1 MYILALLIIAFILYQ
16 FVVNQ
21 RKGLVPYRPNIEPKK
36 DNYISD
42 GPTLYKLK
50 GIKRFDLRGIQY
62 RSLLPIDE
70 GQFVGIAKC
79 DYNSHDQYAVAIF
92 NERNVHIGF
101 VPKGNKRL
109 HDSLSQWHGG
119 NLFVWGGIEQ
129 DSYDKKWRGEVYIPI
144 GLSSDQI
151 EKLEEIFS
159 LLRNRDNILN
169 KDSISSEEYF
179 TILDFQQGIINNVS
193 HLKDST
199 GIHYKL
205 PELDALEVI
214 KYKMTEMGMKAKDLE
229 PIIGSK
235 GHVSAILSG
244 KREIT
249 LKMAQKLKNYFRI
262 PAEVFLHGA

>member
-199 GIHYKL
+199 GIYFELPSRILSTLSKQLETERDWTRLIVLENHINLIEKL
-205 PELDALEVI
+205 NDKYAGAI
-214 KYKMTEMGMKAKDLE
+214 KKRIIKAKAN
-229 PIIGSK
+229 IS
-235 GHVSAILSG
+235 
-244 KREIT
+244 T
-249 LKMAQKLKNYFRI
+249 
-262 PAEVFLHGA
+262 